1 MLPYLEE
8 IINQVSKELGIP
20 YEVCSK
26 AYMSQWFFIE
36 EKVKQHNYK
45 DLTLEE
51 FKQIRPNFNLPSLG
65 KLCVTE
71 ERFEGVL
78 KAIEYRKKAAQRK
91 EQQSIETTE
100 VISQDVQD

>member
-1 MLPYLEE
+1 MQPYLEE
-8 IINQVSKELGIP
+8 IINQVSKELGVP
-20 YEVCSK
+20 YAVCCK

-51 FKQIRPNFNLPSLG
+51 FRQIRPNFNLPSLG

-78 KAIEYRKKAAQRK
+78 KAIEYRKRASRRK
-91 EQQSIETTE
+91 ERQNGEIIEEIT
-100 VISQDVQD
+100 QDVQD